1 MAKKGS
7 DLGAVIANIEKSL
20 GNKKEPKLSVFSEMD
35 HGSVEVVSWGIKE
48 LDEASGL
55 GGIPRGR
62 LIELFGP
69 ESSGKSYVSLKA
81 IASFQRAGLKAGLID
96 LERTLTEKWAKI
108 HGVDTSNLLYGMDF
122 SGEEAL
128 NYIKAMCHSKM
139 DLLVLDSTAAL
150 VPQAEID
157 GQIGEGRMAGLA
169 ALMSTGIKQILQAAG
184 ESGTTVI
191 FINQIRM
198 KPGVVYGNPEDT
210 PGGKALKFYAHQRLR
225 VHRMCLIKRKG
236 EGDKED
242 IIGIKSK
249 VKFEKNK
256 LAPPFT
262 EAEFELYFSEDGN
275 DPIVNLVQIASK
287 KPYLVLKRKKVGD
300 DMHYFWED
308 EDTECLNTP
317 DVAEW
322 LEANEKVVKLL
333 DVVETKTAELKLQ
346 LPEEITAIRAKL
358 QAPVAET
365 QIVQEAQS

>member
-7 DLGAVIANIEKSL
+7 DLGAIIANIEKSF
-20 GNKKEPKLSVFSEMD
+20 GNEKDHKLSVFSDMD
-35 HGSVEVVSWGIKE
+35 RGPVEVVSWGIKE

-81 IASFQRAGLKAGLID
+81 IASFQKAGLKAGLID

-128 NYIKAMCHSKM
+128 NYIKSMCNNKM
-139 DLLVLDSTAAL
+139 DLIVLDSTAAL

-157 GQIGEGRMAGLA
+157 GQIGEGRRAGLA
-169 ALMSTGIKQILQAAG
+169 ALMSIGIKQILQAAG
-184 ESGTTVI
+184 ESGTTII

-198 KPGVVYGNPEDT
+198 KPGVIYGNPEET
-210 PGGKALKFYAHQRLR
+210 PGGKALKFYSHQRLR
-225 VHRMCLIKRKG
+225 VHRIGLIKRK
-236 EGDKED
+236 DD
-242 IIGIKSK
+242 IIGIRSK

-256 LAPPFT
+256 LATPFA

-287 KPYLVLKRKKVGD
+287 KPYLILKRKKVGD

-308 EDTECLNTP
+308 EDTECKDTP

-333 DVVETKTAELKLQ
+333 DVVEAKTVGLKLQ
-346 LPEEITAIRAKL
+346 LPEEVTAIRTKL

-365 QIVQEAQS
+365 QVVQDHS